1 MEYYVMMKKDLVRGR
16 SGHGACRILIPQSG
30 IEPRSPEVEAEST
43 GTARDPLKKDDL
55 NVYQSWKNDNNVFQ

>member
-1 MEYYVMMKKDLVRGR
+1 MMKKDLVRGR
-16 SGHGACRILIPQSG
+16 SGHGACGILISQPG

-55 NVYQSWKNDNNVFQ
+55 NVYQS